1 MQDYATD
8 PAYLEALEWFVL
20 MKDEEVGDAER
31 AAFEEW
37 LAADP
42 SHVAA
47 YERARALWDRFE
59 IVKPE
64 YDRLHRAG
72 RIGRRSA
79 LLGGL
84 AMLVAAPAFYMLM
97 RPGAFADY
105 STGAAER
112 ITVTLPDGST
122 VELGSYSALSLDFTP
137 EQRRLVLHRGQ
148 AFFHVAAEP
157 ARPFVVQA
165 DGGTIQA
172 LGTAFDV
179 KIAADQVIV
188 SVIEHS
194 VKVRATQSLPVVLEA
209 GWQLSYGSNGIR
221 PPVRTDLAA
230 VQAWRQDRLI
240 VEDVPLRQVL
250 TELERYRRGRIV
262 LMDNAI
268 GDIPVTAVFDTRHT
282 DKALQV
288 IAETLP
294 VEVLNA
300 YGYLTLVYPQ

>member
-20 MKDEEVGDAER
+20 MKDEEIGDAQR
-31 AAFEEW
+31 TAFEEW

-47 YERARALWDRFE
+47 YDRARALWDRFE

-84 AMLVAAPAFYMLM
+84 AMLVAAPAFYMLT

-112 ITVTLPDGST
+112 ITVRLPDGST

-148 AFFHVAAEP
+148 AFFRVAAEP
-157 ARPFVVQA
+157 SRPFVVQA

-172 LGTAFDV
+172 LGTEFDV
-179 KIAADQVIV
+179 KVATDQIV
-188 SVIEHS
+188 VTVIEHS
-194 VKVRATQSLPVVLEA
+194 VKIQAAHCPPVVLEA
-209 GWQLSYGSNGIR
+209 GWQLSYGSDGMR
-221 PPVRTDLAA
+221 SPVRADLAA
-230 VQAWRQDRLI
+230 VEAWRQDRII

-250 TELERYRRGRIV
+250 TELERYRQGRIV
-262 LMDNAI
+262 LMDSAL
-268 GDIPVTAVFDTRHT
+268 GDIPVTAVFNTRHT

-294 VEVLNA
+294 VQVLNA
-300 YGYLTLVYPQ
+300 YGYLAFVYPK